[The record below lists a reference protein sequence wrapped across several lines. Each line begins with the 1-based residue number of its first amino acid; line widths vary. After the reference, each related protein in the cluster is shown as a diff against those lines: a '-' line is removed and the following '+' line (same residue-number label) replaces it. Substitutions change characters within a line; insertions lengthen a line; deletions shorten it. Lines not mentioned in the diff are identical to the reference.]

1 MQSTLNIEKEKKG
14 IIRLDESLLPIEKE
28 WSEEGYKHLYSKVLN
43 EINQLKSSIIKE
55 ITTHGMSS
63 IDKEIEGYFI
73 SLNFFLSPRPN
84 EFLLKIIVNT
94 NAFSDVE
101 KEGLICLDTN
111 GIIIDILDNSEIP
124 GKNCKDFI
132 GIHFTEYGDH
142 FLNNKEVFS
151 TLLKNLKNN
160 KVEDFIWWIK
170 NTDSTIN
177 PTELGIEKVDNKIF
191 IWKNQE
197 KERLNYLKNIMLHEE
212 RLNLSLE
219 ATNTVLWDWDILN
232 ESVFWSENSDRF
244 FNSNKLEQNKS
255 FGQILSF
262 IHPDCVDQVKK
273 AINDSL
279 FYKKELDVEFY
290 TRGKKGSIIWMELK
304 GRVHSNIKN
313 EPIRMIGSIRN
324 ITHKKNNQLS
334 LSESR
339 ENYRLLVEHIPVG
352 IIIRTAD
359 KVEFI
364 NKATKKI
371 FKVKKEEQLSSILK
385 KEEFILFNDHYKAI
399 VNDKKA
405 KGKEFS
411 IGDDVNGYYTYR
423 LESEKTKYNGFEAIN
438 HFIYDISSEKS
449 FYNERARAEVAE
461 ELNAFLKSEIKEHRK
476 TQRKLLEAESFSRNI
491 IDSSLDFII
500 AFDNDGNVQEFNLA
514 AQELF
519 SFDFKEVL
527 KKKDVSFFKSKRS
540 HEKLKKKLSNKNV
553 YHNEVEF
560 IKSDG
565 STFLGLFSASVIVDD
580 KLRISGYMMVGRDIT
595 DVRKAEKRLIESEK
609 KYRDLFEN
617 SSDLIQ
623 SIDADGNIL
632 YVNKAWLQTL
642 GYTESESRKLN
653 IKDIISGESNYFNS
667 AMYLESLFH
676 ESDNPINVIIYKAKN
691 GDEFILEGS
700 SSINYERGKALS
712 CRSIYRNITDV
723 RKARDK
729 IQNQAAK
736 LNSIFNSSS
745 HIFWTIDKRLCLTG
759 FNKNFSDSIYR
770 NYGVYP
776 ELNADYTTPKDYFAS
791 EERHQFWNQKYQE
804 GFEGKMVHF
813 ETESTDL
820 EGKKI
825 YREVFLNPIISS
837 TGEINEIAGIAHD
850 ITDKKLAEESFLE
863 QSAKINSIFESA
875 ANMVI
880 FTLNKDHQISSF
892 NRNLAKI
899 LLLNYGLTIEIGS
912 SIELEGLNKFTEDI
926 SGIGKVM
933 QDAFKGKTQHLE
945 IKLANAKGGE
955 NWYEIFLNPVYMEYK
970 KINEISC
977 IAFEITHRKETEDK
991 LLNSLKDKEVL
1002 LKEVHH
1008 RVKNNLQVISSIL
1021 SLQTSYVRDKK
1032 TLSILQE
1039 SQNRIKSMSF
1049 IHESL
1054 YQNEDFTSI
1063 KISEYVTTLTQN
1075 LLYSYRIKGEKIS
1088 LQTSFDDVYLNI
1100 DQAIPCGLII
1110 NELVSNA
1117 LKYAFEESDEGLI
1130 LVELLQNGN
1139 KINLVVSDNG
1149 IGLPSSIEL
1158 ELSDTLGFQLVHA
1171 LVDQLDASIDVNRE
1185 KGTKYLI
1192 TFEQNPI

>member
-14 IIRLDESLLPIEKE
+14 IIRLNEDLLPIDKD
-28 WSEEGYKHLYSKVLN
+28 WNEEGFKHLYIQV
-43 EINQLKSSIIKE
+43 IHE
-55 ITTHGMSS
+55 ITEFKANIIHEIKTYGFSS
-63 IDKEIEGYFI
+63 FDKEIKGYFI

-84 EFLLKIIVNT
+84 EFLLKMIVNT
-94 NAFSDVE
+94 NAFSDIE
-101 KEGLICLDTN
+101 KEGLICLDNN
-111 GIIIDILDNSEIP
+111 GIITDVLDSNEIP
-124 GKNCKDFI
+124 GKNCKEFI
-132 GIHFTEYGDH
+132 GKHFTDYGDH
-142 FLNNKEVFS
+142 FLNNKEVFNS
-151 TLLKNLKNN
+151 LLENLQQNRI
-160 KVEDFIWWIK
+160 EEFIWWIK

-177 PTELGIEKVDNKIF
+177 PTELGIEKVDNKLF

-232 ESVFWSENSDRF
+232 ENVFWSENSERF
-244 FNSNKLEQNKS
+244 FNSNKLKHNKS

-262 IHPDCVDQVKK
+262 IHPDCVEQVKK

-279 FYKKELDVEFY
+279 FYKKELEVEFY
-290 TRGKKGSIIWMELK
+290 TRGKKGAIVWMELK
-304 GRVHSNIKN
+304 GKVHSNIKN

-334 LSESR
+334 LAESR

-352 IIIRTAD
+352 IIIRTPN
-359 KVEFI
+359 KVEFL
-364 NKATKKI
+364 NRAAKKI
-371 FKVKKEEQLSSILK
+371 FKIKKEKDLTSILK
-385 KEEFILFNDHYKAI
+385 KKEFVLFDEHFKAI
-399 VNDKKA
+399 VNDTKA

-423 LESEKTKYNGFEAIN
+423 LESEKTKYNGLEAIN

-519 SFDFKEVL
+519 QFDFKEVV
-527 KKKDVSFFKSKRS
+527 KMKDEVFFKSRKAL
-540 HEKLKKKLSNKNV
+540 EKLKRKLQDKNV
-553 YHNEVEF
+553 YHNEAVF
-560 IKSDG
+560 NKSDK

-580 KLRISGYMMVGRDIT
+580 KLRISGYMMVGRDVT
-595 DVRKAEKRLIESEK
+595 DIRKADKRLKESEK
-609 KYRDLFEN
+609 RYRDLFEN

-623 SIDADGNIL
+623 SIDIEGNIL

-653 IKDIISGESNYFNS
+653 IRDIISGESNYFNTET
-667 AMYLESLFH
+667 YLESLFH

-691 GDEFILEGS
+691 GDEYILEGN
-700 SSINYERGKALS
+700 SSINHEKGKVIS

-759 FNKNFSDSIYR
+759 FNKNYADSIYKT
-770 NYGVYP
+770 YGVYP
-776 ELNADYTTPKDYFAS
+776 ELNTDYTSPKDQFAGDDNH
-791 EERHQFWNQKYQE
+791 EFWNQKYME
-804 GFEGKMVHF
+804 AFGGNMVHF

-820 EGKKI
+820 QGKKL
-825 YREVFLNPIISS
+825 YVEVFLNPIISS
-837 TGEINEIAGIAHD
+837 TGEINEISGIAHD

-880 FTLNKDHQISSF
+880 FTLNKDHKISSF

-899 LLLNYGLTIEIGS
+899 LLLNYGLTIEVGS
-912 SIELEGLNKFTEDI
+912 AINIKELNNFTADI
-926 SGIGKVM
+926 TRVSKVM
-933 QDAFKGKTQHLE
+933 QEAFNGKTQHLE
-945 IKLANAKGGE
+945 IKLTNSRGGE

-977 IAFEITHRKETEDK
+977 IAFEITKRKETEDR
-991 LLNSLKDKEVL
+991 LLSSLKDKEVL

-1032 TLSILQE
+1032 TLGILQE

-1075 LLYSYRIKGEKIS
+1075 LLYSYRMKGENIS
-1088 LQTSFDDVYLNI
+1088 LKTSFDDVYLNI

-1117 LKYAFEESDEGLI
+1117 LKYAFKEADEGII
-1130 LVELLQNGN
+1130 LVELLQSGD
-1139 KINLVVSDNG
+1139 KIKLHVSDNG
-1149 IGLPSSIEL
+1149 VGLPSSVDI

-1171 LVDQLDASIDVNRE
+1171 LVDQLDGDIEVYRE